1 MMVHQYN
8 LDITPE
14 EFWEADKVLRVLRT
28 KWRQIE
34 STIGPFVPAGKSI
47 LTLTEITESID
58 WNINFRGDQV
68 NLKIPIET
76 GKAIFLNDHFANSD
90 NDIKQT
96 VINLVINQ
104 AFRETKLK

>member
-1 MMVHQYN
+1 METSKPQLQN
-8 LDITPE
+8 GLKKWLLDL
-14 EFWEADKVLRVLRT
+14 ASRT
-28 KWRQIE
+28 SSEQ
-34 STIGPFVPAGKSI
+34 I